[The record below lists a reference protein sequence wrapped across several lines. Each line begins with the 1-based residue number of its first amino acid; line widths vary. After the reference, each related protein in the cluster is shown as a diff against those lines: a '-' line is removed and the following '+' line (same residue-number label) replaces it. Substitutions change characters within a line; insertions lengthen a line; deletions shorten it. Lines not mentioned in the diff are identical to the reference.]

1 MFSTKRL
8 MALGCALALTGLAH
22 AQAKPAASHGQP
34 ANPRVPTA
42 DFDVGMSPAS
52 SVPASHVTAA
62 SAATLA
68 QASASMPASV
78 PVPAAQP
85 SRLSID
91 DIDQKIRAQVARQL
105 SGDGGTGNSVGL
117 NTPAPTPAPQP
128 VRVFVAP
135 SQPARPRAEPVKFV
149 GAFNDATGSS
159 VLYEFRGAYYPAH
172 IGEKLLNGW
181 RVANISGFLVTV
193 NDGEGKKPR
202 TWTEPIAGGAASAE
216 PQDNPGPARTL
227 NDLSGALPPPLPAP
241 LTSNGG

>member
-8 MALGCALALTGLAH
+8 VALGCALALTGLTH
-22 AQAKPAASHGQP
+22 AQTKPAASHVQP
-34 ANPRVPTA
+34 VSARVPTA
-42 DFDVGMSPAS
+42 DFDVGTSPAS
-52 SVPASHVTAA
+52 NGSALGVAAA
-62 SAATLA
+62 SAAS
-68 QASASMPASV
+68 QAAVASMPASV

-85 SRLSID
+85 SKLSID

-105 SGDGGTGNSVGL
+105 SGDAGAANSVGL

-135 SQPARPRAEPVKFV
+135 AQPARPRAEPVKFV

-181 RVANISGFLVTV
+181 RVAKISGFLVTV
-193 NDGEGKKPR
+193 TDGEGKKPH
-202 TWTEPIAGGAASAE
+202 TWTEPIAGGAASAD
-216 PQDNPGPARTL
+216 PQDNAGPARTL
-227 NDLSGALPPPLPAP
+227 NDLSGGLPPPLPAP
-241 LTSNGG
+241 LISNGG